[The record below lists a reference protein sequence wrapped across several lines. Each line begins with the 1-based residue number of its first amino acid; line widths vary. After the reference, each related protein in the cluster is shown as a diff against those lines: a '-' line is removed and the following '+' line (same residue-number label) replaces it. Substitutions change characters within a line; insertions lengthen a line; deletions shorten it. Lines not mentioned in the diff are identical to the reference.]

1 MTTPSVEELRKK
13 YYAGDTSLEEER
25 LLKQLLLA
33 PDAPDDWK
41 EEGVMMQQLSEP
53 ITTVPPAGFEYR
65 LLKRL
70 EKEQGWSAKKSHSKT
85 ALPLLR
91 RVALTTA
98 IAASLVG
105 IFFAIDFY
113 SRPAL
118 TVYEDTC
125 QNAESAEAEVENA
138 LLFVASA
145 LAFDDMNDE
154 LGGPCE

>member
-1 MTTPSVEELRKK
+1 MITLSAEELRNK
-13 YYAGDTSLEEER
+13 YYAGDASLVEEKQ
-25 LLKQLLLA
+25 LLELLLA
-33 PDAPDDWK
+33 PDAPDEWK
-41 EEGVMMQQLSEP
+41 AEGQLLQQLRTP
-53 ITTVPPAGFEYR
+53 APAVPPKGFERR

-70 EKEQGWSAKKSHSKT
+70 EQEPDWQAPRSLTVS
-85 ALPLLR
+85 LPLFK

-105 IFFAIDFY
+105 LFFAIDFY

>member
-1 MTTPSVEELRKK
+1 MITLSAEELRNK
-13 YYAGDTSLEEER
+13 YYAGDASLVEEKQ
-25 LLKQLLLA
+25 LLELLLA
-33 PDAPDDWK
+33 PDAPDEWK
-41 EEGVMMQQLSEP
+41 AEGLLLQQLRTP
-53 ITTVPPAGFEYR
+53 APAVPPKGFERR

-70 EKEQGWSAKKSHSKT
+70 EQEPDWQAPRSRTVS
-85 ALPLLR
+85 LPLVK

-105 IFFAIDFY
+105 LFFAIDFY

>member
-1 MTTPSVEELRKK
+1 MTSPDISTLRNK
-13 YYAGDTSLEEER
+13 YYAGDASLVEEKQ
-25 LLKQLLLA
+25 LLELLLA
-33 PDAPDDWK
+33 PDAPDEWK
-41 EEGVMMQQLSEP
+41 AEGQLLQQLRTP
-53 ITTVPPAGFEYR
+53 APAVPPKGFERR

-70 EKEQGWSAKKSHSKT
+70 EQEPDWQAPRSRT
-85 ALPLLR
+85 ASLPLFK
-91 RVALTTA
+91 RVTLTTA

-105 IFFAIDFY
+105 LFFAIDFY

>member
-1 MTTPSVEELRKK
+1 MTTSNISELRKK
-13 YYAGDTSLEEER
+13 YYAGDASLEEEK
-25 LLKQLLLA
+25 LLQELLLV
-33 PDAPDDWK
+33 PDAPEEWK
-41 EEGVMMQQLSEP
+41 QEGEIIALMSTPPQV
-53 ITTVPPAGFEYR
+53 VPPKGFERR

-70 EKEQGWSAKKSHSKT
+70 EQEPDWQAPRSRT
-85 ALPLLR
+85 ASLPFFK

-105 IFFAIDFY
+105 LFFAIDFY

>member
-1 MTTPSVEELRKK
+1 MITLSAEELRNK
-13 YYAGDTSLEEER
+13 YYAGDASLVEEKQ
-25 LLKQLLLA
+25 LLELLLA
-33 PDAPDDWK
+33 PNAPDEWK
-41 EEGVMMQQLSEP
+41 AEGQLLQQLRTP
-53 ITTVPPAGFEYR
+53 ALAVPPKGFERR

-70 EKEQGWSAKKSHSKT
+70 EQEPDWQAPHART
-85 ALPLLR
+85 TVLPFLKRL
-91 RVALTTA
+91 VITTA

-113 SRPAL
+113 SKPAL

-125 QNAESAEAEVENA
+125 QNAEAAEMEVENA
-138 LLFVASA
+138 LLFVAST